1 MSEQGLYVLSPNPVY
16 DVMGEGA
23 STAFFCKFSF
33 VGTFL
38 MLNFFKV

>member
-23 STAFFCKFSF
+23 STAFFLQIFFCGHLFSA
-33 VGTFL
+33 
-38 MLNFFKV
+38 